1 MSKLIYGLFFNLE
14 RSTTGHV
21 FLNTSEMSIVVLLGF
36 FLNFLNFLN
45 KLSRGCTGAMLV
57 ISISLPITCTFSN
70 PLFDLLILL
79 FLTTTFSLLF
89 LFQASLFS
97 GVLSIANKL
106 RFEILNRK
114 AGNVTSAGKVMV
126 VGHKS
131 GKKVSVL
138 SIIISIS
145 GTGAGSEGSKCICN
159 GVRSISIGCKVFI
172 GRGSIPSVSFASLK
186 SSISS
191 LLSGSM
197 YVNAG
202 ISLV

>member
-1 MSKLIYGLFFNLE
+1 MLKLIYGLFFNLE

-45 KLSRGCTGAMLV
+45 NLSQGCTGPMLV

-79 FLTTTFSLLF
+79 FLTATFSLLF

-97 GVLSIANKL
+97 GVFSIANKL
-106 RFEILNRK
+106 GFEILNRK

-126 VGHKS
+126 AGHKS

-145 GTGAGSEGSKCICN
+145 GRGAGSEGSNCICN

-172 GRGSIPSVSFASLK
+172 GRGSIASVSFASLK